1 MVAPALN
8 PPRRSFW
15 TRLRGR
21 GALTIALWAAL
32 IYSLLQVEWGPHIMH
47 PGGWDLV
54 VRLMSG
60 LMRPELSPELLRL
73 GVTESW
79 RTLAYATA
87 GMSLALLIALP
98 AGVLG
103 SGILARH
110 RFVRWLSIASFR
122 GLLGFM
128 RAIHELVWAW
138 LFVAAIGLS
147 PMAAVL
153 ALGIPYGGILGR
165 ILAERLADV
174 PHAPLKALESAGAG
188 PLKRLFYGYLPY
200 VIPDFLSYTLY
211 RFECAIRSAA
221 ILSFVGLG
229 GLGYQIQI
237 SLDDLKY
244 SQVSTFL
251 LFLLAMV
258 IAVDVW
264 SSALRRRLVD

>member
-1 MVAPALN
+1 MAGSFPT
-8 PPRRSFW
+8 PPRRSVW
-15 TRLRGR
+15 ARLSGR
-21 GALTIALWAAL
+21 GALTVALWGAL
-32 IYSLLQVEWGPHIMH
+32 LYSLLQVDWGPHIVH
-47 PGGWDLV
+47 PGGWEMVL
-54 VRLMSG
+54 RLASG
-60 LMRPELSPELLRL
+60 LIRPELDAELLGL
-73 GVTESW
+73 GLTESW

-87 GMSLALLIALP
+87 GMSVALAIAVP
-98 AGVLG
+98 VGVLA
-103 SGILARH
+103 SGVLARN
-110 RFVRWLSIASFR
+110 RASRWISIGCFR

-147 PMAAVL
+147 PMAAIL

-174 PHAPLKALESAGAG
+174 PHAPLKALESSGAGAM
-188 PLKRLFYGYLPY
+188 KRLFYGYLPY
-200 VIPDFLSYTLY
+200 VLPDFLSYSLY
-211 RFECAIRSAA
+211 RYECSIRSAA

-251 LFLLAMV
+251 LFLIAMV